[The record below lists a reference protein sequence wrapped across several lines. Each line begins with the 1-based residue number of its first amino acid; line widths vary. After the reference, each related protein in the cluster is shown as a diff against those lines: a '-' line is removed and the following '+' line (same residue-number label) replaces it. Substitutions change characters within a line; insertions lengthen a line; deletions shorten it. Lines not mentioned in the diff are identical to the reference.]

1 MQERTGGID
10 LASEEHRLIVVE
22 AGGRQLEKRRVVHT
36 EVGIDALVRRL
47 GKPAGRTLAPFSALR
62 GVYLSCSAHGSSIA
76 SSSRIRRWVVVRRS
90 RAMPSAV

>member
-22 AGGRQLEKRRVVHT
+22 AGGRQLEERRVVHT

-47 GKPAGRTLAPFSALR
+47 GKPAGRTLAD
-62 GVYLSCSAHGSSIA
+62 GVVAGTA
-76 SSSRIRRWVVVRRS
+76 
-90 RAMPSAV
+90 